1 VQETPSVSQPRQPL
15 AEIRHAPADRDEQA
29 ARTSGHPRLDALERV
44 RELVAR
50 GEERHPVVPRDE
62 TTGNDLVVDRRHD
75 DLDAVIGGDAI
86 ADVEMLLEERRRRD
100 RRPGRCG
107 AVEQRQE
114 RRACG
119 GCTDTL
125 DERASREGLGPSI

>member
-1 VQETPSVSQPRQPL
+1 MPQPTVTSRPL
-15 AEIRHAPADRDEQA
+15 GPRAIPA
-29 ARTSGHPRLDALERV
+29 SMPWSV